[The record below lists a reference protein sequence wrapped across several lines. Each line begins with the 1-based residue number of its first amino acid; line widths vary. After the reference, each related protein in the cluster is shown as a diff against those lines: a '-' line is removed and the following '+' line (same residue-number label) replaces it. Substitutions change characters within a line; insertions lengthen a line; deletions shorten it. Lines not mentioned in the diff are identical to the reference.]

1 MKQFAIYEWNMA
13 RLEKKL
19 NAISN
24 KCSKYG
30 CTFSY
35 SKVGEEYRELK
46 DENGGTYTARFILVE
61 AEGTA
66 IVNGWEFIA
75 SVEHTENGNIISKA
89 SEVEVPEK
97 YYTTK
102 TICEHCNSD
111 RFRKYTFIVMNT
123 ETKEFKQVGKS
134 CLKDFTGGLSAEAVA
149 QYISYFDKL
158 IEGEAPDQRFSGE
171 RYYDKME
178 IMQYIAETIRH
189 FGYVRS
195 QEFGSTASTAFDFW
209 CAKHGGRFHSEEV
222 RLETLMKMSKVG
234 FNAESKEAL
243 QMTTGAL
250 EWISKQEETN
260 NYIHNL
266 KTACGL
272 DWVGQGHLGLLASL
286 FPAYDREIEYLAK
299 KAEQEKKL
307 AAERASEVNSQHIGK
322 VGDRITFKVHSAKCL
337 TSWETDWGTTFVYK
351 LVDENGNVFT
361 WKTGSYLP
369 DEIDSVKGTV
379 KEHKEFRGI
388 LQTELTRCKVS

>member
-19 NAISN
+19 KAISN

-46 DENGGTYTARFILVE
+46 DDEGRKYTAKFIIVE

-66 IVNGWEFIA
+66 KVNGWEFIA

-102 TICEHCNSD
+102 AVCEHCNSN
-111 RFRKYTFIVMNT
+111 RFRKDTFIVMNT
-123 ETKEFKQVGKS
+123 ESGEFKQVGKS

-149 QYISYFDKL
+149 QYISFFDKL

-171 RYYDKME
+171 RYYDKVEM
-178 IMQYIAETIRH
+178 MQYMAETIRH

-195 QEFGSTASTAFDFW
+195 QEFGSTANTAFEFW
-209 CAKHGGRFHSEEV
+209 CADHGRTYNKEIE
-222 RLETLMKMSKVG
+222 LDNKMKMAKVG
-234 FNAESKEAL
+234 FNYNSKEAL
-243 QMTTGAL
+243 QMTTAAL
-250 EWISKQEETN
+250 EWISKQEEAN

-286 FPAYDREIEYLAK
+286 FPAYDREIEYQAR
-299 KAEQEKKL
+299 KAEQEKKF

-322 VGDRITFKVHSAKCL
+322 VGDRINFKVHSAKCL

-361 WKTGSYLP
+361 WKTGSCLP
-369 DEIDSVKGTV
+369 DEFDSVKGTV

-388 LQTELTRCKVS
+388 RQTELTRCKVS